1 MRRLAMVM
9 AVLLAASVA
18 GNCKS
23 TKLVASV
30 KNPSYNGQR
39 FKKVL
44 VIGMSDNPAIR
55 SDFEDAMAAQLTR
68 DGVHAVPGHNILLR
82 PKSAQM
88 DPNYLK
94 AQIAEH
100 HIDAVLTSRL
110 VSVKN
115 DITYIPGQV
124 YTVPYPYYN
133 SFYGYYGAIYP
144 RVYTPDYLREDKTVR
159 VETNLYSTSTPEG
172 EFVWTGISDTFNP
185 NPKKVDKAINAVVQV
200 VVKDLEKE
208 GIF

>member
-1 MRRLAMVM
+1 MKRLAVVM
-9 AVLLAASVA
+9 AVCLAASA
-18 GNCKS
+18 LANGKN

-55 SDFEDAMAAQLTR
+55 SDFEDAMAKQLTR
-68 DGVHAVPGHNILLR
+68 DGVHAVAGNLILLR
-82 PKSAQM
+82 PKSAKM
-88 DPNYLK
+88 DPEYLK
-94 AQIAEH
+94 AQVREH
-100 HIDAVLTSRL
+100 HIDAILVSRL
-110 VSVKN
+110 ISVKN
-115 DITYIPGQV
+115 EVTYIPGQV

-133 SFYGYYGAIYP
+133 SFYGYYGSVYP

-159 VETNLYSTSTPEG
+159 VETNLYSTSAAEG
-172 EFVWTGISDTFNP
+172 ELVWTGISDTFNP
-185 NPKKVDKAINAVVQV
+185 NPKKAAKSIDAVVQV

-208 GIF
+208 KIF

>member
-39 FKKVL
+39 FQKVL

-159 VETNLYSTSTPEG
+159 VETNLYSTALPKANLSGPASATPSIPIPRRWTRPSTQSCR
-172 EFVWTGISDTFNP
+172 W
-185 NPKKVDKAINAVVQV
+185 
-200 VVKDLEKE
+200 
-208 GIF
+208 

>member
-1 MRRLAMVM
+1 MVV
-9 AVLLAASVA
+9 AVLLTASVV
-18 GNCKS
+18 GNCKN

-30 KNPSYNGQR
+30 KSPTYAGQH

-55 SDFEDAMAAQLTR
+55 SDFEDAMAARLKR

-82 PKSAQM
+82 PKSAKM
-88 DPNYLK
+88 DPEYLK
-94 AQIAEH
+94 AQIKEH
-100 HIDAVLTSRL
+100 DIDAILVSRL

-115 DITYIPGQV
+115 EVTYIPGQV

-133 SFYGYYGAIYP
+133 SFYGYYGAMYP
-144 RVYTPDYLREDKTVR
+144 RVYSPDYLREDRTVR
-159 VETNLYSTSTPEG
+159 VETNLYATTTPEG

-185 NPKKVDKAINAVVQV
+185 NPKKAEKAIDAIVQV
-200 VVKDLEKE
+200 MVNDLEKE
-208 GIF
+208 KIF

>member
-1 MRRLAMVM
+1 MKQFAIVM
-9 AVLLAASVA
+9 AVVLTASAV
-18 GNCKS
+18 GNCKG

-30 KNPSYNGQR
+30 KNPGYAGQR

-55 SDFEDAMAAQLTR
+55 SDFEDAMAAQLNR

-82 PKSAQM
+82 PKSAKM

-94 AQIAEH
+94 AQIEEH

-110 VSVKN
+110 MSVKN
-115 DITYIPGQV
+115 DVIYIPGQV

-133 SFYGYYGAIYP
+133 SFYGYYGAVYP
-144 RVYTPDYLREDKTVR
+144 RVYSPDYLREDKTVR
-159 VETNLYSTSTPEG
+159 VETNLYATTTPEG